1 MTERL
6 IFTLLLIAAATAVYF
21 LLKRQHLRQMGTA
34 VVNGLPTIL
43 YFGSASCAAC
53 PAQARYL
60 EQVDG
65 EWHGRVVIHK
75 IDAELE
81 PEKASQYHVFTLP
94 TTILVDAVGQ
104 VREINYGLTN
114 AAKLTRQLRNLTETE
129 RLGDWEIGGKQQSPN
144 LADPRLAISQS
155 PPMEQ
160 P

>member
-6 IFTLLLIAAATAVYF
+6 IFTLLLIAVVTAVYY
-21 LLKRQHLRQMGTA
+21 LLKRQHLRQMGPA
-34 VVNGLPTIL
+34 AANGLPTIL

-65 EWHGRVVIHK
+65 EWHGRVSIHK

-81 PEKASQYHVFTLP
+81 PEKASHYHVFTLP

-104 VREINYGLTN
+104 VREVNYGLTN
-114 AAKLTRQLRNLTETE
+114 AVKLTRQLRNLTETE
-129 RLGDWEIGGKQQSPN
+129 RLGDLEIGGKQQSPN

-155 PPMEQ
+155 PPME
-160 P
+160 